1 MRPDGLTRR
10 DLLKTGAAAA
20 TFAATTNLLTPR
32 RTLAARDHKLVFWLQ
47 PNFNPTA
54 DKVLEEQTMAFAK
67 EAGLKD
73 SEVQILKVSGGELA
87 PKLTAALEINAPPD
101 VTRLSEAFVARHRAL
116 GQLLDISDLMAE
128 MRKVEGGL
136 VPAVIPL
143 TEAGGRYYSVPMGL
157 SPLVFTARTDLF
169 EKAGYSSFPDTWEKL
184 LEASLKLN
192 KPPFYAYGMALG
204 TTPGYSDSTGDI
216 LMLMWSNGG
225 KLLDKDSRP
234 AASSPGTVAA
244 FQFIKDMYAKHQI
257 IPKGAVSWDNAG
269 NNKAYQSQQVAYVY
283 DGTSIFS
290 YLLTSDTELAAR
302 TGLFAAPAGPAG
314 KARHLYTDYY
324 GVFKASPY
332 PEVAKGFIR
341 YLMEPKRYS
350 EFLVATQGRYV
361 PVYPKMQSDP
371 FWTSK
376 PQFAGLL
383 AIGREG
389 QPMSWEGRITPALGE
404 VVSQSLL
411 GKTAHEVLV
420 NGVEP
425 AAAAAKLQAEIVAI
439 YRRMNEPV

>member
-1 MRPDGLTRR
+1 
-10 DLLKTGAAAA
+10 
-20 TFAATTNLLTPR
+20 
-32 RTLAARDHKLVFWLQ
+32 
-47 PNFNPTA
+47 
-54 DKVLEEQTMAFAK
+54 
-67 EAGLKD
+67 
-73 SEVQILKVSGGELA
+73 
-87 PKLTAALEINAPPD
+87 
-101 VTRLSEAFVARHRAL
+101 
-116 GQLLDISDLMAE
+116 
-128 MRKVEGGL
+128 
-136 VPAVIPL
+136 
-143 TEAGGRYYSVPMGL
+143 MGL

-225 KLLDKDSRP
+225 SSRQGQP
-234 AASSPGTVAA
+234 SRRELAGHRRRLPVHQGHVREAPDHPEGRGELGQRGQQQGVPVAA
-244 FQFIKDMYAKHQI
+244 GRLRLRRHQHLLL
-257 IPKGAVSWDNAG
+257 PPDLGHRAG
-269 NNKAYQSQQVAYVY
+269 RA
-283 DGTSIFS
+283 D
-290 YLLTSDTELAAR
+290 R
-302 TGLFAAPAGPAG
+302 LFAAPAGPAG

-439 YRRMNEPV
+439 YRG

>member
-1 MRPDGLTRR
+1 
-10 DLLKTGAAAA
+10 
-20 TFAATTNLLTPR
+20 
-32 RTLAARDHKLVFWLQ
+32 
-47 PNFNPTA
+47 
-54 DKVLEEQTMAFAK
+54 
-67 EAGLKD
+67 
-73 SEVQILKVSGGELA
+73 
-87 PKLTAALEINAPPD
+87 
-101 VTRLSEAFVARHRAL
+101 
-116 GQLLDISDLMAE
+116 MAE

-136 VPAVIPL
+136 VPSVIPL
-143 TEAGGRYYSVPMGL
+143 TEAGGRFYAVPMGL
-157 SPLVFTARTDLF
+157 SPLIFTARTDLF
-169 EKAGYSSFPDTWEKL
+169 EKAGYSTFPDTWEKL

-216 LMLMWSNGG
+216 LMLMWSHGG

-234 AASSPGTVAA
+234 AANSPGTAAA

-257 IPKGAVSWDNAG
+257 VPKGAVSWDNAG

-283 DGTSIFS
+283 DGTSIYS

-302 TGLFAAPAGPAG
+302 TGLFVAPAGPAG
-314 KARHLYTDYY
+314 RARHLYTDYY

-361 PVYPKMQSDP
+361 PVYPRLQSDP

-389 QPMSWEGRITPALGE
+389 LPMSWEGRITPALGE

>member
-1 MRPDGLTRR
+1 
-10 DLLKTGAAAA
+10 
-20 TFAATTNLLTPR
+20 
-32 RTLAARDHKLVFWLQ
+32 
-47 PNFNPTA
+47 
-54 DKVLEEQTMAFAK
+54 
-67 EAGLKD
+67 
-73 SEVQILKVSGGELA
+73 
-87 PKLTAALEINAPPD
+87 
-101 VTRLSEAFVARHRAL
+101 
-116 GQLLDISDLMAE
+116 
-128 MRKVEGGL
+128 
-136 VPAVIPL
+136 
-143 TEAGGRYYSVPMGL
+143 
-157 SPLVFTARTDLF
+157 
-169 EKAGYSSFPDTWEKL
+169 
-184 LEASLKLN
+184 
-192 KPPFYAYGMALG
+192 
-204 TTPGYSDSTGDI
+204 
-216 LMLMWSNGG
+216 
-225 KLLDKDSRP
+225 
-234 AASSPGTVAA
+234 
-244 FQFIKDMYAKHQI
+244 
-257 IPKGAVSWDNAG
+257 
-269 NNKAYQSQQVAYVY
+269 
-283 DGTSIFS
+283 
-290 YLLTSDTELAAR
+290 
-302 TGLFAAPAGPAG
+302 
-314 KARHLYTDYY
+314 
-324 GVFKASPY
+324 VFKASPY